1 MAIGRATLW
10 LGLVGMAC
18 APYAPMTELR
28 VDTAAFSE
36 TEIEAL
42 LDAAHEW
49 CEVSRDT
56 CLPVRLV
63 DRDANVIRLRS
74 LPREWQQGSCA
85 ATHHSTRGTRIEVAP
100 DCELTANLAKHEI
113 GHALAGPTDHLPEP
127 GHTMSRSGRAN
138 CITDQDAE
146 FVCSRRGCGGE
157 YAGTCHVSE

>member
-28 VDTAAFSE
+28 VDTAAFSA

-113 GHALAGPTDHLPEP
+113 GHALAGDTDHLS
-127 GHTMSRSGRAN
+127 GLGVMSATELHH

-146 FVCSRRGCGGE
+146 FVCSRRGCGEG
-157 YAGTCHVSE
+157 YAGTCRHNE